1 MMDMEIDTNGYRYIK
16 FINYKSLTLWD
27 VKRYVEDNISFKN
40 PVKLRELLRLHI
52 FPVSKKE
59 MLDNNWQIISKIN
72 FSGNLFLRG
81 VNEAKTFKGSL
92 NKVDGDTLIYSKI
105 NARHGCIYYH
115 STDRIPF
122 GVSSEYPAYKIDSTK
137 ILGEY
142 LVMVLRSDFFKD
154 VLNKKVTGI
163 SKARLKSDEFLD
175 TEIPLLTL
183 SQQGAL
189 VSAYKKKIKE
199 TEDLALKAE
208 QAEQSINDYLLDA
221 LGVNNENKD
230 DEETLP
236 NDYKYMRFVRR
247 KNISRWDVYNERCI
261 QKSRLYKNT
270 SLLDVLVEKPQYGA
284 AYSSQAFDGQVRY
297 IRITDISEDGT
308 LNEEKVSAKGYSDQ
322 YLLKEN
328 DFLVARSGNT
338 VGKTF
343 LYKMNIGKAIF
354 AGYLIRFKL
363 DKSKV
368 IPEYLLAYTKCSL
381 YKEWIKGNMRVAAQP
396 NINSQQ
402 YLDSPIIL
410 PPLHVQSKI
419 VDHVGKLRDEI
430 SILRKRAQAMRT
442 EALIEFEN
450 EIFE

>member
-1 MMDMEIDTNGYRYIK
+1 MD
-16 FINYKSLTLWD
+16 
-27 VKRYVEDNISFKN
+27 DNISFKN
-40 PVKLRELLRLHI
+40 SVKLREILHLHI
-52 FPVSKKE
+52 APISKEE
-59 MLDNNWQIISKIN
+59 MLVNNWQIISKIN

-81 VNEAKTFKGSL
+81 VNEAKTFKGNL

-115 STDRIPF
+115 AKDSIPF

-142 LVMVLRSDFFKD
+142 IVMVLRSDFFKSI
-154 VLNKKVTGI
+154 LNKKVTGI

-175 TEIPLLTL
+175 TDIPLLAL
-183 SQQGAL
+183 SRQEVL

-199 TEDLALKAE
+199 AEYLELKAE
-208 QAEQSINDYLLDA
+208 QAEQAINSYLLDV
-221 LGVNNENKD
+221 LDIDKGNED
-230 DEETLP
+230 DEDILS
-236 NDYKYMRFVRR
+236 NAYKYMRFVHR
-247 KNISRWDVYNERCI
+247 KNISRWDVYNEKSI
-261 QKSRLYKNT
+261 VKSRLYQNT
-270 SLLDVLVEKPQYGA
+270 NLLNVVIDKPQYGA
-284 AYSSQAFDGQVRY
+284 AYSSQVFDGKMRY
-297 IRITDISEDGT
+297 IRITDINEDGS
-308 LNEEKVSAKGYSDQ
+308 LNEEKVSAKDYSDH

-328 DFLVARSGNT
+328 DFLIARSGNT

-343 LYKMNIGKAIF
+343 LYKNKFGKAIF

-363 DKSKV
+363 DETKV
-368 IPEYLLAYTKCSL
+368 IPEYLLAYTKCAL
-381 YKEWIKGNMRVAAQP
+381 YKEWIKGNMRVSAQP

-410 PPLHVQSKI
+410 PSLDAQSKI
-419 VDHVGKLRDEI
+419 VEYVGKQKDEI
-430 SILRKRAQAMRT
+430 NTLRQRAQTMRA